1 VTVDKQL
8 FRLDALQGQQAK
20 WLGEVILVRPIS
32 FTLLTWFSMA
42 LASIVIAFLVWG
54 TYTKRS
60 TVSGLILPET
70 GLVKVYVPQPGIVL
84 EKHVV
89 EGQLLK
95 QGDVLYVLSSD
106 RQSST
111 QGNTQA
117 IISSQVKVRQQSL
130 RDEKNKTR
138 LLQKE
143 ERDALVKTISGLV
156 AELEKLDSQ
165 IEGQKSRVELAEKTH
180 SRYQGLLTKDYI
192 SKEQLQQKEEDLLD
206 QRNRLQ
212 SLERDKISIGR
223 ELDDRQSDL
232 NGLALKQ
239 QNLLAQIDRSIAL
252 ASQELSESEAK
263 RRLVITSPE
272 SGTATATAAEI
283 GQAVDVSKPL
293 VSIIPQGVILQAQL
307 YAPSKAIGFISPGN
321 AVLLRYQAYPYQKF
335 GHGGGTVMSVSKTA
349 LPSSELAPIGNM
361 SSSGA
366 SVNTEPLYRITVHL
380 SSQTV
385 NAYGKPYPLQA
396 GMLLEADVM
405 QDTRRL
411 YEWVLE
417 PLYSLTG
424 KL

>member
-293 VSIIPQGVILQAQL
+293 VSIIPQGVMLQAQL

>member
-1 VTVDKQL
+1 VTVGGRL
-8 FRLDALQGQQAK
+8 FRLDALQGRQAK
-20 WLGEVILVRPIS
+20 WLGDIVLVRPVS
-32 FTLLTWFSMA
+32 FALLTGLSMA

-60 TVSGLILPET
+60 TVSGQILPET

-89 EGQLLK
+89 EGQLVK

-117 IISSQVKVRQQSL
+117 VISGQVEVRQQSL
-130 RDEKNKTR
+130 RDEENKTR

-143 ERDALVKTISGLV
+143 ERDALVRKVSGLV
-156 AELEKLDSQ
+156 AELAKLDSQ
-165 IEGQKSRVELAEKTH
+165 IEGQKSRVRLAEETY
-180 SRYQGLLTKDYI
+180 SRYQGLLSKDYI
-192 SKEQLQQKEEDLLD
+192 SKEQLQQKQEDLLD

-212 SLERDKISIGR
+212 SLERDRISVGR
-223 ELDDRQSDL
+223 ELAAQQSDL
-232 NGLALKQ
+232 TGLALRQ
-239 QNLLAQIDRSIAL
+239 QNQLAQIDRSIAS
-252 ASQELSESEAK
+252 ASEELSESEAK
-263 RRLVITSPE
+263 RRLIITSPE

-293 VSIIPQGVILQAQL
+293 VSVIPRGATLQAQL

-335 GHGGGTVMSVSKTA
+335 GHAEGIVTAVSKTA
-349 LPSSELAPIGNM
+349 LPSSELASIGNL
-361 SSSGA
+361 SSS
-366 SVNTEPLYRITVHL
+366 NTSGNSEPLYRITVRL
-380 SSQTV
+380 SSQTI
-385 NAYGKPYPLQA
+385 NAYGKPYPLQT

-405 QDTRRL
+405 QDMRRL

>member
-1 VTVDKQL
+1 MTVDKQL

-293 VSIIPQGVILQAQL
+293 VSIIPQGVMLQAQL